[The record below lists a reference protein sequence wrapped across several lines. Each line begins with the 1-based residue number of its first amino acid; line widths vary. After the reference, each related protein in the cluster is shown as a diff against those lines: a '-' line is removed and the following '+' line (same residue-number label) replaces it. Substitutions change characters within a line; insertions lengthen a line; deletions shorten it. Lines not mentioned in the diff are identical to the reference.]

1 MDRNGMRPILPGEV
15 LNKEFMEPLSMT
27 VMDLAIPTKWPESEI
42 EELVKCQLRIC
53 ADLAIS
59 LATHLNTTPEFWMN
73 LQSTYDLRGAQL
85 RHAGL

>member
-1 MDRNGMRPILPGEV
+1 MRPILPGEV